1 MLEIP
6 NSTKLGVIDAENPQ
20 VPGKGPGGGITTG
33 GGGGGRTT
41 SRVPRGAKRNEVN
54 D

>member
-6 NSTKLGVIDAENPQ
+6 NSSGLGVIDAESPQ
-20 VPGKGPGGGITTG
+20 VPGKGPGGEKKNWEE
-33 GGGGGRTT
+33 GGRTT
-41 SRVPRGAKRNEVN
+41 SGVPRGAKRIEVN